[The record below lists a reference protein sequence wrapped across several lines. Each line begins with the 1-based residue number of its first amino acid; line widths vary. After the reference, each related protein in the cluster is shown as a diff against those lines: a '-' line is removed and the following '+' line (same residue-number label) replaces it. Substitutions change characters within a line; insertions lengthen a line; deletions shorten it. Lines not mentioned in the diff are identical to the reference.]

1 LQLDPKQSG
10 ETRGYIDGFQSSG
23 EDFTED
29 GVRDPDDLEWR
40 GVLSVSIWSLDAI
53 GERENL
59 WESCLDAE
67 CD

>member
-29 GVRDPDDLEWR
+29 GVRDPDDLE
-40 GVLSVSIWSLDAI
+40 
-53 GERENL
+53 
-59 WESCLDAE
+59 
-67 CD
+67 

>member
-10 ETRGYIDGFQSSG
+10 ETRRYLDGFQSSG
-23 EDFTED
+23 ENFTED

-53 GERENL
+53 GEIYNL
-59 WESCLDAE
+59 WESGLDAE